1 MGGGEGRQE
10 GWEGWRGG
18 RGGGGRR
25 GGRRGGGQ
33 EGWGGRPEETS
44 PPGRL
49 SPEGS
54 GRAVRQMKA
63 LSGCRAKAAHPA
75 VGVPFAE
82 PHYQRLPLLCV

>member
-1 MGGGEGRQE
+1 MGGVEGA
-10 GWEGWRGG
+10 
-18 RGGGGRR
+18 GGGA
-25 GGRRGGGQ
+25 GGVGGQ
-33 EGWGGRPEETS
+33 EGSGGGRPEETS